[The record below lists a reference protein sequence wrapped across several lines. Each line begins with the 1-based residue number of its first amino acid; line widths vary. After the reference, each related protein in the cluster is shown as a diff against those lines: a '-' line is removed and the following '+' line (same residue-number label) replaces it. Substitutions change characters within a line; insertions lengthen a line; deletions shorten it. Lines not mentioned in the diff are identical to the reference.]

1 MKKFMIMDTKK
12 LIIQQNSS
20 QAEKMRSQAEI
31 RARYQLDCQQY
42 KSLKN
47 NSDGNNQDH
56 LLMLYTEIKLL
67 GWVLG
72 KTEQTV
78 IRDANS

>member
-1 MKKFMIMDTKK
+1 MDTKK

-42 KSLKN
+42 KSLKK

>member
-1 MKKFMIMDTKK
+1 MMDTKI
-12 LIIQQNSS
+12 LIIQHDSS
-20 QAEKMRSQAEI
+20 NTENMRSQAEI

-72 KTEQTV
+72 KSEQVV
-78 IRDANS
+78 IQDANAR

>member
-1 MKKFMIMDTKK
+1 MMDTKK

-20 QAEKMRSQAEI
+20 NTKKMRSQAEI

-42 KSLKN
+42 KTLKN

-72 KTEQTV
+72 KSEQVV
-78 IRDANS
+78 IQDANAR

>member
-1 MKKFMIMDTKK
+1 MDTKK
-12 LIIQQNSS
+12 IISQQNTSNI
-20 QAEKMRSQAEI
+20 EKMRSQPEI
-31 RARYQLDCQQY
+31 RARYQLDCEQY
-42 KSLKN
+42 KTLKAS
-47 NSDGNNQDH
+47 SDGNNQDH

-78 IRDANS
+78 IRNVNT

>member
-1 MKKFMIMDTKK
+1 MDTKK
-12 LIIQQNSS
+12 LIIQQNNS

>member
-1 MKKFMIMDTKK
+1 MKEFMIMDTKK
-12 LIIQQNSS
+12 LIIQQNNS

>member
-1 MKKFMIMDTKK
+1 MDTKK

>member
-1 MKKFMIMDTKK
+1 MKEFMIMDTKK